1 MGNRQR
7 LFLWGT
13 VFFGSGMR
21 SADYMQKKQY
31 AVPMGMMRITSTI
44 SGSSKRKKNVA
55 GAIRTSEKHFLI
67 MNAVKTA
74 FIDKMQLR
82 MLIHI

>member
-44 SGSSKRKKNVA
+44 SGSSKRKK
-55 GAIRTSEKHFLI
+55 
-67 MNAVKTA
+67 
-74 FIDKMQLR
+74 
-82 MLIHI
+82 MLPGPFEHQKNIF